1 MSIEQLNLAFKAD
14 IQKAATKFVLVAL
27 ADYANEAGE
36 AYPTVETITAKT
48 SLNRKTII
56 SALKELSLLGFITD
70 TGMVRG
76 KTGQVKVWKLQLK
89 ATPERVPK
97 TGRLSK
103 PRKQPVKESQ
113 KRNSTENGTVPFS
126 PPNDPKNG
134 TVKESQKRDTEPS
147 VLLTTIEPPVKERA
161 PEKKSTPPTE
171 TEIKAKRVADYL
183 HKKLI
188 EEIPEAKSEKPNLW
202 VKDIDRAIRIDGRTE
217 TELLAVIDWMHTG
230 DKFWVGNIQSGKKLR
245 EKYLKMLAQMR
256 RPKSNNSKPTR
267 RPGEFDYQREVP
279 GERLS

>member
-36 AYPTVETITAKT
+36 AYPTIETITSKT

-56 SALKELSLLGFITD
+56 SALKELSLLGLITD

-89 ATPERVPK
+89 SSNERVPK
-97 TGRLSK
+97 TGHLDK
-103 PRKQPVKESQ
+103 AKKQPMKESQ
-113 KRNSTENGTVPFS
+113 KRNSTENGTVPVF
-126 PPNDPKNG
+126 PPNDPENG

-147 VLLTTIEPPVKERA
+147 VLLTTIEPPVKEKA
-161 PEKKSTPPTE
+161 PAKKFMPPTE
-171 TEIKAKRVADYL
+171 SEIEALAYEQNLNLDGYFDYYESNGWMVGKNKMKNWQAAARNWHKRQ
-183 HKKLI
+183 KQF
-188 EEIPEAKSEKPNLW
+188 N
-202 VKDIDRAIRIDGRTE
+202 RG
-217 TELLAVIDWMHTG
+217 
-230 DKFWVGNIQSGKKLR
+230 
-245 EKYLKMLAQMR
+245 
-256 RPKSNNSKPTR
+256 NSKTAR
-267 RPGEFDYQREVP
+267 RPGELNYQREVP